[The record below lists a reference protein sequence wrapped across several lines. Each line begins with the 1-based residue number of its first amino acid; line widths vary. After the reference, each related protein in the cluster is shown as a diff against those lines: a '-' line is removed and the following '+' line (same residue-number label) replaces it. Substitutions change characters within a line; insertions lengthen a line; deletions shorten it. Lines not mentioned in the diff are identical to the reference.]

1 MPETGHNCNP
11 RVRSF
16 IPAPHAGLCS
26 GALQQLAGQKRQL
39 PQINALAYLQQL
51 LYIFCFLSCG
61 TDSAYSMV
69 TGCQAPVLRT
79 VQDASVLLVTAQL
92 VNS

>member
-1 MPETGHNCNP
+1 MAAGVLVKV
-11 RVRSF
+11 RVIYRLLQASVR
-16 IPAPHAGLCS
+16 

-61 TDSAYSMV
+61 TDSAYTILTL